1 MIALVVSIS
10 KEAIHFELMIG
21 NFFLQ
26 EGYTIYIVN
35 GDIPESRA
43 DQVLRYVTVTQ
54 SQPPRL
60 INEAAGNSG
69 SRAGRAARS
78 SQPRDDT
85 GGPAGA
91 EDADL
96 RAAMA
101 MSLEGATAQ
110 ADQ

>member
-1 MIALVVSIS
+1 M
-10 KEAIHFELMIG
+10 
-21 NFFLQ
+21 LQ

-78 SQPRDDT
+78 SQPRQVDSDA

>member
-1 MIALVVSIS
+1 M
-10 KEAIHFELMIG
+10 
-21 NFFLQ
+21 Q

-78 SQPRDDT
+78 SQPRDDDA

-110 ADQ
+110 ANQ